1 MKIPSAFL
9 LMCLTFGAAL
19 FSAQPGAEKPVWH
32 EDLATAQR
40 IARRDGKPIFAV
52 LVCRH

>member
-1 MKIPSAFL
+1 MN
-9 LMCLTFGAAL
+9 MHAAL
-19 FSAQPGAEKPVWH
+19 LIAASIYAQPAADKPVWH
-32 EDLATAQR
+32 EDWPSAQK